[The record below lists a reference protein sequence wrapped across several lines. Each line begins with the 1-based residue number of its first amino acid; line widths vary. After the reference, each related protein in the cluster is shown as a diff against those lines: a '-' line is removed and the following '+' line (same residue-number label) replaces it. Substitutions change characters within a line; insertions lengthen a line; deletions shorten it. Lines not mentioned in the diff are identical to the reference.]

1 MENRAWFLFT
11 KKLTGEATDA
21 ESRELNHLLSAQ
33 PELHQELQALEALW
47 QGQLQASDSAAAQT
61 EADFDKLVLKMQQQG
76 IDFSIQETASQTQTS
91 TTAVKLRWL
100 KKPITWVS
108 TAAAAAVLVAA
119 MWWMP
124 GTEAKQMEEPALAKA
139 NQVSTRP
146 GSRSKVVLPDGTQ
159 VWLNADSKLTYGND
173 FGVSSRDVTL
183 SGEAYFDVKPNKEV
197 PFYIHTSKINIKVT
211 GTVFN
216 VRAYPN
222 ETRSETSLLHGKVE
236 VTLNSSPD
244 KTYYLKPSDKLV
256 VTDDGG
262 INQTSAAMA
271 GSALQKQNRVA
282 TVVQIPVMQKL
293 VVKPDELFPV
303 ETAWVNNTLAF
314 NDESFREVA
323 DKMERWYGVEIVFA
337 HHELEQMRFT
347 GRFENETVAQALEAM
362 QLATPFHF
370 SMKGNS
376 ILISKS
382 TK

>member
-11 KKLTGEATDA
+11 KKLTGEITDA
-21 ESRELNHLLSAQ
+21 EFRELNHLLSVQ
-33 PELHQELQALEALW
+33 PGLHQQLQALEALW
-47 QGQLQASDSAAAQT
+47 HGTPTAGTAHETTDAAFEQLVQR
-61 EADFDKLVLKMQQQG
+61 MQRQN
-76 IDFSIQETASQTQTS
+76 IDFAWPPPADDIPEKSQIAS
-91 TTAVKLRWL
+91 ANLHWL
-100 KKPITWVS
+100 KNPMIWMS
-108 TAAAAAVLVAA
+108 TAAAAAVLAFVL
-119 MWWMP
+119 WWLP
-124 GTEAKQMEEPALAKA
+124 GTDAQQMEQQAMA

-146 GSRSKVVLPDGTQ
+146 GSRSKIVLPDGTQ

-197 PFYIHTSKINIKVT
+197 PFYIHTSKIKIKVT

-244 KTYYLKPSDKLV
+244 KTYYLKPSEKLV

-262 INQTSAAMA
+262 VSQRAANA
-271 GSALQKQNRVA
+271 ANTPLQKQNRVVPDISVP
-282 TVVQIPVMQKL
+282 VVQKL
-293 VVKPDELFPV
+293 VIKPNETFPV

-323 DKMERWYGVEIVFA
+323 DKMERWYGVEIIFA
-337 HHELEQMRFT
+337 NHELEQMRFT

-362 QLATPFHF
+362 KLATPFSF
-370 SMKGNS
+370 SLQGNS
-376 ILISKS
+376 IIIYKSSK
-382 TK
+382 

>member
-76 IDFSIQETASQTQTS
+76 IDFSIQETASQTQAA
-91 TTAVKLRWL
+91 TTAAKLRWL

>member
-1 MENRAWFLFT
+1 MENRIWFLYA
-11 KKLTGEATDA
+11 KKLTGEATDV
-21 ESRELNHLLSAQ
+21 ETRELNELLSSM
-33 PELHQELQALEALW
+33 PELYDELAALETVWVTPSEISTPTDSDFNQLAAKIQS
-47 QGQLQASDSAAAQT
+47 QGYDFEWPVQEAKEPVATAAAP
-61 EADFDKLVLKMQQQG
+61 V
-76 IDFSIQETASQTQTS
+76 
-91 TTAVKLRWL
+91 RWL
-100 KKPITWVS
+100 RRPATWI
-108 TAAAAAVLVAA
+108 AAAAAAA
-119 MWWMP
+119 AIITAVWFSNAPAVHML
-124 GTEAKQMEEPALAKA
+124 EEPTMAKA

-173 FGVSSRDVTL
+173 FGVSSRNVTL

-197 PFYIHTSKINIKVT
+197 PFYIHTSKIKIKVT

-244 KTYYLKPSDKLV
+244 KTYFLKPSDKLV

-262 INQTSAAMA
+262 INQTTAAVAANAM
-271 GSALQKQNRVA
+271 QKQNRVA
-282 TVVQIPVMQKL
+282 PAVQIPVMKQL
-293 VVKPDELFPV
+293 VVKPDETFPV

-314 NDESFREVA
+314 ADESFREVA
-323 DKMERWYGVEIVFA
+323 DKMERWYGIEIVFA
-337 HHELEQMRFT
+337 HQQLEKMRFT

-362 QLATPFHF
+362 QLASPF
-370 SMKGNS
+370 KYTINGNS
-376 ILISKS
+376 VVIFKT

>member
-76 IDFSIQETASQTQTS
+76 IDFSIQETASQTQTA
-91 TTAVKLRWL
+91 TTAAKLRWL

>member
-1 MENRAWFLFT
+1 MENRACFLFT

-21 ESRELNHLLSAQ
+21 EFRELNHLLSVQ
-33 PELHQELQALEALW
+33 PELHRELQVLEALW
-47 QGQLQASDSAAAQT
+47 IGQPQSTQAATKIA
-61 EADFDKLVLKMQQQG
+61 EADFDKLVHLMQQQG
-76 IDFSIQETASQTQTS
+76 IDFEMPADNAT
-91 TTAVKLRWL
+91 TTAPATSGIVRWL

-108 TAAAAAVLVAA
+108 TAAAAAVFAA
-119 MWWMP
+119 AIWWLP
-124 GTEAKQMEEPALAKA
+124 GTEAKQMDEPAMAKA

-146 GSRSKVVLPDGTQ
+146 GSRSKIVLPDGTQ

-197 PFYIHTSKINIKVT
+197 PFYIHTSKIKIKVT

-222 ETRSETSLLHGKVE
+222 ENRSETSLLHGKVE

-244 KTYYLKPSDKLV
+244 KTYFLQPSDKLV
-256 VTDDGG
+256 VSDDGG
-262 INQTSAAMA
+262 INQTSAAIA
-271 GSALQKQNRVA
+271 NSNLQKQNRVVP
-282 TVVQIPVMQKL
+282 TVLIPTMQKL
-293 VVKPDELFPV
+293 VVKPDEMFPV

-337 HHELEQMRFT
+337 NPELEHMHFT
-347 GRFENETVAQALEAM
+347 GRFENETVTQALEAM
-362 QLATPFHF
+362 TLATPFSF
-370 SMKGNS
+370 NKKGNS
-376 ILISKS
+376 IVISKS
-382 TK
+382 AK

>member
-76 IDFSIQETASQTQTS
+76 IDFSIQETASQTHTA
-91 TTAVKLRWL
+91 TTAAKLRWL